1 MKKRNFLKL
10 FLLAAFVMPAF
21 FANAQSKLDKQVLM
35 TIGDQDVTVKDFSD
49 VYYKNNLKSDVIEKK
64 SVDDY
69 LELFTTFR
77 MKVMEA
83 ERLQLDT
90 SAKFQKE
97 LAGYRKQLAK
107 PFMSSDD
114 ISDELLQE
122 AYQRKLKDIRASH
135 ILIRCDKNALP
146 SDTLKAY
153 NRAMEI
159 RKKALK
165 GEDFGD
171 LAVKYSDDPSAKAT
185 PATEQTPA
193 RPGNRGDL
201 GYFTVFDMVYP
212 FETGAYNTKEGEISL
227 PVRSDFGYHLIKV
240 QSVTEAMGAIQAAHI
255 FIQLPFDAP
264 EDEVNAAK
272 QKADNIYNELMAKD
286 GKNWN
291 EMVKQYS
298 DDKGTS
304 SRNGAL
310 SSFTVSRIV
319 PEFIEVCKSLEID
332 QIGKPIRTN
341 YGFHIIKL
349 LGKSGVNSFEKESKG
364 LSERIEKDMRSKKSE
379 EVVLKQVKNEYK
391 FKQNDKNLEA
401 FIASVDSSILR
412 KAYEPSADVDLN
424 TTLFSLENNPTKV
437 SDFVEYIKK
446 NMTLQK
452 YVTPATYAYQLY
464 ENFRNT
470 TILDYA
476 DAHLEEKYP
485 EFKALVQEY
494 RDGILLFDLMDREVW
509 DKAVKDTLGLQ
520 EFHSRN
526 ASKYMWNDRVYATI
540 ITVTRPESLPKV
552 KSLLNNGIELDS
564 LRNAIQR
571 DSINYAFVRKGYY
584 QKGDNQFVD
593 QTEWKVGVRNEI
605 PSTVDQST
613 TIVCIR
619 EVRKPE
625 PKTLKEAR
633 GLVTSDY
640 QVELEKKWVQSLK
653 ERYPVK
659 INEKVLDKIRKMYQL
674 RRPAFLSVSLSSCYW
689 QAATTSRETQTKSL

>member
-1 MKKRNFLKL
+1 MKNCNFLKL
-10 FLLAAFVMPAF
+10 FVLASFIMPAL

-35 TIGDQDVTVKDFSD
+35 TIGDQDITAKEFCD

-64 SVDDY
+64 SVDEY

-83 ERLQLDT
+83 ERMKLDT

-114 ISDELLQE
+114 ITDELIQE

-135 ILIRCDKNALP
+135 ILVRCDKNALP
-146 SDTLKAY
+146 SDTMKAY
-153 NRAMEI
+153 NKAMEI
-159 RKKALK
+159 RKKALVK
-165 GEDFGD
+165 DADFGA
-171 LAVKYSDDPSAKAT
+171 LADQYSDDPSAKGMKAT
-185 PATEQTPA
+185 DQTPA
-193 RPGNRGDL
+193 RPGNHGDL

-212 FETGAYNTKEGEISL
+212 FETGAYNTKEGDISM
-227 PVRSDFGYHLIKV
+227 PVRSDFGYHIIKV
-240 QSVTEAMGAIQAAHI
+240 HSITDAMGSVQAAHI
-255 FIQLPFDAP
+255 FLKLPFDAP
-264 EDEVNAAK
+264 AEDEAAMK
-272 QKADNIYNELMAKD
+272 QKADNIYKELMAQN

-298 DDKGTS
+298 DDKGTV

-319 PEFIEVCKSLEID
+319 PEFIEACKSLEID
-332 QIGKPIRTN
+332 QIAKPVRTN
-341 YGFHIIKL
+341 YGYHIIKL
-349 LGKSGVNSFEKESKG
+349 LSKSGVGSFEKESNG
-364 LSERIEKDMRSKKSE
+364 LSERIEKDQRSKKSE
-379 EVVLKQVKNEYK
+379 EMVLKQVKSEYK

-401 FIASVDSSILR
+401 FMATIDSTILR
-412 KAYEPSADVDLN
+412 KAYEPAADVDLN
-424 TTLFSLENNPTKV
+424 ATLFSLENTPTKV
-437 SDFVEYIKK
+437 KDFVAYIKEK
-446 NMTLQK
+446 MTMQK

-464 ENFRNT
+464 ESFRNE
-470 TILDYA
+470 TILDYG
-476 DAHLEEKYP
+476 DAHLEDKYP

-494 RDGILLFDLMDREVW
+494 KDGIMLFDLMDREVW
-509 DKAVKDTLGLQ
+509 DKAVKDTVGLK
-520 EFHSRN
+520 EFHERN
-526 ASKYMWNDRVYATI
+526 AAKYMWGDRVQASI

-552 KSLLNNGIELDS
+552 KALLDSGVELDS

-571 DSINYAFVRKGYY
+571 DSIGYAFVRKGYY
-584 QKGDNQFVD
+584 QKGDNQYVD

-640 QVELEKKWVQSLK
+640 QVELEQKWVKSLK

-659 INEKVLDKIRKMYQL
+659 INEKVLDKVRKKYQ
-674 RRPAFLSVSLSSCYW
+674 
-689 QAATTSRETQTKSL
+689 

>member
-1 MKKRNFLKL
+1 MKNRNFLKM
-10 FLLAAFVMPAF
+10 FVLASLIMPAF
-21 FANAQSKLDKQVLM
+21 FAQAQSKTDKEVLM
-35 TIGDQDVTVKDFSD
+35 TIGDQSITVKDFTD

-90 SAKFQKE
+90 SAKFKKE

-114 ISDELLQE
+114 ITDELIEE

-153 NRAMEI
+153 NKAMDI
-159 RKKALK
+159 RKKALAK
-165 GEDFGD
+165 GADFGA
-171 LAVKYSDDPSAKAT
+171 LADQYSDDPSAKGMKAT
-185 PATEQTPA
+185 DQNPA
-193 RPGNRGDL
+193 RPGNHGDL

-212 FETGAYNTKEGEISL
+212 FETGAYNTKEGEISM

-240 QSVTEAMGAIQAAHI
+240 VSITDALGSIQAAHI
-255 FIQLPFDAP
+255 FLQLPFDAP
-264 EDEVNAAK
+264 AEDVAAMK
-272 QKADNIYNELMAKD
+272 QKADNIYKELMAKD

-291 EMVKQYS
+291 EMVKQYT
-298 DDKGTS
+298 DDKGTVA
-304 SRNGAL
+304 RNGAL
-310 SSFTVSRIV
+310 SNFTVSRIV
-319 PEFIEVCKSLEID
+319 PEFIEACKSLEINE
-332 QIGKPIRTN
+332 ISKPIRTN

-349 LGKSGVNSFEKESKG
+349 LSTSGVSSFDKESKG

-379 EVVLKQVKNEYK
+379 ELVLRQVKSEYK

-401 FIASVDSSILR
+401 FLATIDSSILR
-412 KAYEPSADVDLN
+412 NAYEPAANVDMN
-424 TTLFSLENNPTKV
+424 ATLFSLENNPTKV
-437 SDFVEYIKK
+437 SDFVTYIKA
-446 NMTLQK
+446 NMTTQK
-452 YVTPATYAYQLY
+452 YVTPATYGYQLY
-464 ENFRNT
+464 ENFRNET
-470 TILDYA
+470 VMNYA
-476 DAHLEEKYP
+476 DAHLEDKYP

-494 RDGILLFDLMDREVW
+494 KDGILLFDLMDREVW
-509 DKAVKDTLGLQ
+509 NKAVKDTVGLA
-520 EFHSRN
+520 EFHKRN
-526 ASKYMWNDRVYATI
+526 ASKYMWGDRAYATI
-540 ITVTRPESLPKV
+540 ITVTRPEALPKV
-552 KSLLNNGIELDS
+552 KALLDKGVELDS
-564 LRNAIQR
+564 LRNAFQR
-571 DSINYAFVRKGYY
+571 DSITNAFVRKGYY

-613 TIVCIR
+613 VIVCIR

-625 PKTLKEAR
+625 QKTLKEAR

-640 QVELEKKWVQSLK
+640 QVELEQNWVKTLK
-653 ERYPVK
+653 EKYPVK
-659 INEKVLDKIRKMYQL
+659 INESVLEKVRKMYQ
-674 RRPAFLSVSLSSCYW
+674 
-689 QAATTSRETQTKSL
+689 

>member
-1 MKKRNFLKL
+1 MKNCNFLKM
-10 FLLAAFVMPAF
+10 FMLASFIMPTL

-35 TIGDQDVTVKDFSD
+35 TIGDQDITVKEFCD

-64 SVDDY
+64 SVDEY
-69 LELFTTFR
+69 LDLFTTFR

-83 ERLQLDT
+83 ESLQLDT

-114 ISDELLQE
+114 ITEELLQE

-135 ILIRCDKNALP
+135 ILIRCDKNAMP
-146 SDTLKAY
+146 SDTLRAY
-153 NRAMEI
+153 NKAMEI

-171 LAVKYSDDPSAKAT
+171 LAVRYSEDPSAKDMEAT
-185 PATEQTPA
+185 DQAPA

-212 FETGAYNTKEGEISL
+212 FETGAYNTKEGEISM
-227 PVRSDFGYHLIKV
+227 PVRSDFGYHIIKV
-240 QSVTEAMGAIQAAHI
+240 QSITDAMGSIQAAHI
-255 FIQLPFDAP
+255 FMQLPFDAP
-264 EDEVNAAK
+264 EDEVAAAQ
-272 QKADNIYNELMAKD
+272 QKANNIYNELMAQE
-286 GKNWN
+286 GKNWS

-298 DDKGTS
+298 DDRGTVQ
-304 SRNGAL
+304 RDGAL
-310 SSFTVSRIV
+310 TSFTVSRIV
-319 PEFIEVCKSLEID
+319 PEFIEACKSLEIG
-332 QIGKPIRTN
+332 QIAKPIRTN

-349 LGKSGVNSFEKESKG
+349 LGKSGVGPFEKESKA

-379 EVVLKQVKNEYK
+379 EVVLKQVKSEYK

-401 FIASVDSSILR
+401 FMATVDSSILR
-412 KAYEPSADVDLN
+412 NAYVPADNVDMN
-424 TTLFSLENNPTKV
+424 ATLFSMEGNPTKV
-437 SDFVEYIKK
+437 SDFVNYIKG
-446 NMTLQK
+446 NMKPQK

-464 ENFRNT
+464 EAFSRETALN
-470 TILDYA
+470 YA
-476 DAHLEEKYP
+476 DSRLEDKYP

-494 RDGILLFDLMDREVW
+494 KDGILLFDLMDREVW

-520 EFHSRN
+520 EFHARN
-526 ASKYMWNDRVYATI
+526 ASKYMWDERAHAYI
-540 ITVTRPESLPKV
+540 ITVTRQESLPKV
-552 KSLLNNGIELDS
+552 KALLDSGIVLDS
-564 LRNAIQR
+564 LRSTLQR
-571 DSINYAFVRKGYY
+571 DSINYTFVRKGYY
-584 QKGDNQFVD
+584 QKGDNQYVD

-613 TIVCIR
+613 VIVCID
-619 EVRKPE
+619 ELRKPE

-640 QVELEKKWVQSLK
+640 QVELEQKWVKSLK
-653 ERYPVK
+653 EKYPVK
-659 INEKVLDKIRKMYQL
+659 IDEKVLDKVRKMYQ
-674 RRPAFLSVSLSSCYW
+674 
-689 QAATTSRETQTKSL
+689 